1 MTTMTAAVDPSIR
14 PLARLKTKPQRG
26 AIGRLKRDL
35 AEARAELAR
44 LDQAE
49 AARRR
54 HEATVARDSRY
65 RQAVD
70 QLDRDHRRWRRAPDL
85 FRDALGA
92 TWQGALVLARIWS
105 ALVDAM
111 QPGSLDLTLE
121 LVCQAMMANGS
132 PWKVQQATPEGWWIM
147 ARYLAEQ
154 HENQEKMALWI
165 KKSRDLEPLLQQQRA
180 QMQVMEAMIAGDP
193 AEELRARAAQQ
204 AAHWA
209 AEAERLRAIFEA
221 EAAHAAQTLAGTGL
235 GDRTMTQQA
244 RLLLAQRKA
253 ARDYCQKLEKRL
265 DSLRKNRQRPATSE
279 KSTPTTINQQKR
291 SEPTASDRSQ
301 FMPQPAPSSPL
312 TSQEQAMLANIH
324 EEIHRPVE
332 VEELTTAIR
341 QLTKPGPQNRL
352 LIRA

>member
-85 FRDALGA
+85 LRDALGA

-105 ALVDAM
+105 ALVAAL

-154 HENQEKMALWI
+154 HENQEKIALWI
-165 KKSRDLEPLLQQQRA
+165 KS
-180 QMQVMEAMIAGDP
+180 P
-193 AEELRARAAQQ
+193 AISS
-204 AAHWA
+204 H
-209 AEAERLRAIFEA
+209 FSNSN
-221 EAAHAAQTLAGTGL
+221 GL
-235 GDRTMTQQA
+235 
-244 RLLLAQRKA
+244 K
-253 ARDYCQKLEKRL
+253 CK
-265 DSLRKNRQRPATSE
+265 
-279 KSTPTTINQQKR
+279 
-291 SEPTASDRSQ
+291 
-301 FMPQPAPSSPL
+301 
-312 TSQEQAMLANIH
+312 
-324 EEIHRPVE
+324 
-332 VEELTTAIR
+332 
-341 QLTKPGPQNRL
+341 
-352 LIRA
+352 